1 MPPTFPKCPRLSLQI
16 AVPLSGCLTHPQSW
30 QRPFLQTPRTR
41 TRDHFPE
48 TSGVLRSDGRQS
60 PGTCGLEPNHFLG
73 CGEVLCRH
81 LPQSP
86 QLDEGRRHCPA
97 ASFPGRQVS
106 PNRSG
111 GTLMA
116 PPPPRPP
123 SGWSH
128 SRCPPCSAGE
138 RGSRAPPVRLPS
150 QDQRSRL
157 RSSCGAGWSCPP

>member
-1 MPPTFPKCPRLSLQI
+1 MPPTFPKCPRLNLQI

-116 PPPPRPP
+116 PPPPRPGP
-123 SGWSH
+123 RVGGATAAALPALPASAGPE
-128 SRCPPCSAGE
+128 RPPCAYPPRTSAL
-138 RGSRAPPVRLPS
+138 A
-150 QDQRSRL
+150 
-157 RSSCGAGWSCPP
+157 